1 VLDPVDVQEA
11 LGTTAGRPVAPDVFD
26 AQQRAEVARAL
37 EDAGRATGLTFSL
50 RIGAA
55 EGAARPYALRLHADR
70 GAEPPDTVLVFV
82 DPKARKLE
90 IVTGSRAR
98 RRVDDATCARAAEAM
113 TAAFARRDLTGGILA
128 GLRVLGA
135 PRAGASRSR
144 TKPAKTPPQSQS
156 TLF

>member
-1 VLDPVDVQEA
+1 M
-11 LGTTAGRPVAPDVFD
+11 AGDVFD

-50 RIGAA
+50 RIGSVPK
-55 EGAARPYALRLHADR
+55 GAREAGSRPYALRLHAER
-70 GAEPPDTVLVFV
+70 GPEAPDTVLIFV
-82 DPKARKLE
+82 DPDARKLE

-113 TAAFARRDLTGGILA
+113 TASFAVRDIAGGILA
-128 GLRVLGA
+128 GLGVLGR
-135 PRAGASRSR
+135 PRAAARSR
-144 TKPAKTPPQSQS
+144 TKSAKPPPPQSQS